1 VVPARVSRAT
11 HLWDLIRPL
20 AEPVISGLFVLVL
33 CMSMLGRRDD
43 LRNRLIRL
51 VGRGSEAS
59 TIRVLDE
66 GAQRITRYLRDQTGI
81 NAIFGGV
88 VGLGL
93 YFIGIPCFVLW
104 GAFAALARF
113 VPYLGA
119 IASMLVPA
127 ALAFALFPGWGRFLL
142 TVGLFVGTD
151 VVTAYA
157 IEPVLI
163 GYRTGVSSVGLLVPP
178 SSVRGSG
185 PGGTGARDPRHRVAR
200 GPGTHRP
207 GPGLPGVASRG
218 RSGSRHRFP
227 RAACLT
233 TAPPTVDGATA
244 GGARRDALL
253 ARADAYGTT

>member
-127 ALAFALFPGWGRFLL
+127 ALAFALFL
-142 TVGLFVGTD
+142 GTD
-151 VVTAYA
+151 VVTAFA
-157 IEPVLI
+157 LEPVLI
-163 GYRTGVSSVGLLVPP
+163 GYRTGVSSVGLLV
-178 SSVRGSG
+178 SAFFRAWVWG
-185 PGGTGARDPRHRVAR
+185 PVGLALAIPVTVSLVVLGRNV
-200 GPGTHRP
+200 
-207 GPGLPGVASRG
+207 PGLGFLAVLLEDDPAVDTASHER
-218 RSGSRHRFP
+218 
-227 RAACLT
+227 
-233 TAPPTVDGATA
+233 PT
-244 GGARRDALL
+244 
-253 ARADAYGTT
+253 